1 MSTKAASPVKTFP
14 DSSLE
19 KQVYSFVDSLK
30 EFIPVDSDRNR
41 MSYGLIKYLSGD
53 GDAPEVLVQ
62 STKVEIANISASELA
77 QKLSEGISE
86 IK

>member
-1 MSTKAASPVKTFP
+1 MATKAPSPVKSFP

-19 KQVYSFVDSLK
+19 KQVYSLVDSLM
-30 EFIPVDSDRNR
+30 EFIPVENDRYR
-41 MSYGLIKYLSGD
+41 LGYGLVKYIEGN
-53 GDAPEVLVQ
+53 GDAPEILVK

-77 QKLSEGISE
+77 QNLSEGISK

>member
-1 MSTKAASPVKTFP
+1 MATKAPSPVKVFP

-30 EFIPVDSDRNR
+30 EFIPVDNDRNR
-41 MSYGLIKYLSGD
+41 LSYGLVKYMEGN
-53 GDAPEVLVQ
+53 GDAPDILVK

-77 QKLSEGISE
+77 QKLSGGIGK

>member
-1 MSTKAASPVKTFP
+1 MSTKAASPIKIFP

-19 KQVYSFVDSLK
+19 KQVYSLVDSLS
-30 EFIPVDSDRNR
+30 EFIPVENDRYR
-41 MSYGLIKYLSGD
+41 LGYGLVKYVEGN
-53 GDAPEVLVQ
+53 GDAPEILVK

-77 QKLSEGISE
+77 QKLSEGLSK

>member
-1 MSTKAASPVKTFP
+1 MATKAPSPVKVFP
-14 DSSLE
+14 DSSIE

-30 EFIPVDSDRNR
+30 EFIPVDNDRNR
-41 MSYGLIKYLSGD
+41 LSYGLIKYLSGD

-77 QKLSEGISE
+77 QKLSDGIGK

>member
-1 MSTKAASPVKTFP
+1 MATKAPSPVKVFP

-30 EFIPVDSDRNR
+30 EFIPVDNDRNR
-41 MSYGLIKYLSGD
+41 LSYGLVKYMEGN

-62 STKVEIANISASELA
+62 STKVEIVNVSASELA
-77 QKLSEGISE
+77 QKLTDGISK

>member
-1 MSTKAASPVKTFP
+1 MATKAPSPVKVFP

-30 EFIPVDSDRNR
+30 EFIPVDNDRNR
-41 MSYGLIKYLSGD
+41 LSYGLVKYMEGN

-62 STKVEIANISASELA
+62 STKVEIANVSASELA
-77 QKLSEGISE
+77 QKLSEGIGK

>member
-1 MSTKAASPVKTFP
+1 MATKAPSPVKVFP

-30 EFIPVDSDRNR
+30 EFIPVDNDRNR
-41 MSYGLIKYLSGD
+41 LSYGLVKYMEGN
-53 GDAPEVLVQ
+53 GDAPEILVK

-77 QKLSEGISE
+77 QKLSEGIGK

>member
-1 MSTKAASPVKTFP
+1 MATKAPSPVKVFL

-30 EFIPVDSDRNR
+30 EFIPVDNDRNR
-41 MSYGLIKYLSGD
+41 LSYGLVKYMEVN
-53 GDAPEVLVQ
+53 GDAPEILVK

-77 QKLSEGISE
+77 QKLSEGIGK

>member
-1 MSTKAASPVKTFP
+1 MATKAPSPVKVFP

-30 EFIPVDSDRNR
+30 EFIPVDNDRNR
-41 MSYGLIKYLSGD
+41 LSYGLVKYMEGN

-62 STKVEIANISASELA
+62 STKVEIAIISASELA
-77 QKLSEGISE
+77 QKLTEGIGK

>member
-1 MSTKAASPVKTFP
+1 MSTKAASPVKIFP

-30 EFIPVDSDRNR
+30 EFIPVDNDRHR
-41 MSYGLIKYLSGD
+41 LSYGLLKYLSGD

-77 QKLSEGISE
+77 QKLTEGISK

>member
-1 MSTKAASPVKTFP
+1 MSTKAASPIKIFP

-19 KQVYSFVDSLK
+19 KQVYSLVDSLS
-30 EFIPVDSDRNR
+30 EFIPVENDRYR
-41 MSYGLIKYLSGD
+41 LGYGLVKYVEGN
-53 GDAPEVLVQ
+53 GDAPEILVK

-77 QKLSEGISE
+77 QNLSEGISK

>member
-19 KQVYSFVDSLK
+19 KQVYSFVGSLK
-30 EFIPVDSDRNR
+30 EFLTVENDRNR
-41 MSYGLIKYLSGD
+41 LSYGLLKYLSGD

-62 STKVEIANISASELA
+62 STKVEITNVTASELA
-77 QKLSEGISE
+77 KKLSEGISK

>member
-1 MSTKAASPVKTFP
+1 MATKAPSPVKVFP

-30 EFIPVDSDRNR
+30 EFIPVDNDRNR
-41 MSYGLIKYLSGD
+41 LSYGLVKYMEGN
-53 GDAPEVLVQ
+53 GDAPEILVK
-62 STKVEIANISASELA
+62 STKVEIINISASELA
-77 QKLSEGISE
+77 QKLSEGIGK